1 MIKLFSLF
9 SLHSSKIVLAVLFF
23 CSGSVWA
30 NDIKVAGTVSEN
42 GIGIPG
48 VTIKV
53 KGTNTGTLT
62 DADGKY
68 NITAPDNGTL
78 IFSFIGYDTVE
89 EAIGN
94 RTTINISLTAASRT
108 LDEVVVVGYGSQR
121 KRDLTGSI
129 GKVKGEELF
138 KQPVQTPTQ
147 ALQGKVA
154 GVQIIASGQPNSQ
167 PQVRIRGIGSALA
180 GVNPL
185 YVVDGVLT
193 DDIRNINTND
203 IISVEVLKDASASIY
218 GVRAANG
225 VILISTK
232 KGKAGDVKVSYD
244 GMTGYRQ
251 AANLVQMADRT
262 QYIDY
267 MKEIAPTVN
276 VTGSAHAFEGTTD
289 WYGAVLRKGQQ
300 QNHNI
305 SISGGSERSTFYISG
320 GYIVDNGIVT
330 TNDFKRLTFRINN
343 DYSISKRLKLTTQL
357 SYTRG
362 NEKGVELGDTY
373 RSVYRAS
380 PVVMAQ
386 NDAGK
391 YGNTSAFGNVGNPLL
406 SMDMRNERNQSNR
419 FQGNVAFEYS
429 PIEWLKLKTA
439 FSADNGYGN
448 NRVYLTPFQTDLNT
462 YITSGGNQR
471 RLTSQLNLTDNR
483 FLRWIAD
490 NTVTFAKSFGKHDVT
505 VLAGSVTEKFTANQ
519 ITGSRINVPV
529 NPDLWYLGLG
539 NPDSQLANG
548 STGDL
553 QTRQSFVG
561 RVNYNFDSK
570 YLLTA
575 SLRRDGSSKFIQ
587 RWGNFSTIGL
597 GWVLSEESFIKNNLT
612 FFDFLKLRGS
622 WGKVGNDNIESAAY
636 ILTAGVNIPYYFG
649 TTIAYGSVIQD
660 IKDQNL
666 RWEASEQ
673 SNIGFEFAA
682 LHNRLS
688 GEIDY
693 YNKKVNDALAY
704 KIIPAIFGDPDN
716 QLLTNV
722 ASFVNKGVEV
732 SLNWKDKI
740 AQGLNYNLGGNI
752 SFNKNQLLGLNGGQA
767 LLAGSV
773 GQQGLVT
780 RTDNGREVGSFYVL
794 NAIGV
799 FQNQAEIDA
808 SPVFGTRA
816 NVKPGD
822 LKYQDIDGNNVIDAN
837 DKIYAGSYQPKAYY
851 GFNLGL
857 DFKGFD
863 VSTDFYGSYGG
874 KIYNGKRAF
883 RFENTD
889 NIEAAYADARWKA
902 DRPSTTDPRIIN
914 SATPAS
920 TYFIESGDF
929 IRLNNLTLGYS
940 VPKAW
945 LNKINIE
952 RLRLYLVGQ
961 NLFTKSKFS
970 GFSPEL
976 PAGPLES
983 GIELNTYP
991 TTRTVAL
998 GLSLGF

>member
-1 MIKLFSLF
+1 MLKLL
-9 SLHSSKIVLAVLFF
+9 SSFLAPKHQILTILLCLWSGVLLAK
-23 CSGSVWA
+23 
-30 NDIKVAGTVSEN
+30 DIKITGIVTDN
-42 GIGIPG
+42 GIGVPG
-48 VTIKV
+48 VTVKV
-53 KGTNTGTLT
+53 KGTATGTLT
-62 DADGKY
+62 DVEGKY
-68 NITAPDNGTL
+68 SITADENATL
-78 IFSFIGYDTVE
+78 TFSFIGFNTVE
-89 EAIGN
+89 ENIAN
-94 RTTINISLTAASRT
+94 RTQINVNLTAASQV
-108 LDEVVVVGYGSQR
+108 LDEVIVVGYGSQR

-138 KQPVQTPTQ
+138 KQPVQTATQ

-154 GVQIIASGQPNSQ
+154 GVQIIASGQPNTQ

-193 DDIRNINTND
+193 DDIRNINNND
-203 IISVEVLKDASASIY
+203 IVSLEVLKDASASIY

-225 VILISTK
+225 VILITTK
-232 KGKAGDVKVSYD
+232 KGKAGEIKVNYD
-244 GMTGYRQ
+244 GNTGFRQ
-251 AANLVQMADRT
+251 AANLVKMANRD
-262 QYIDY
+262 QYLDY
-267 MKEIAPTVN
+267 LKEIAPTFN
-276 VTGSAHAFEGTTD
+276 AAASPHAFAGTTD
-289 WYGAVLRKGQQ
+289 WYDAVLRRGQQ

-305 SISGGSERSTFYISG
+305 SVSGGSEKSTFYISG

-330 TNDFKRLTFRINN
+330 TNDFRRITFRINN
-343 DYSISKRLKLTTQL
+343 DYNISKRLKLTTQL

-380 PVVMAQ
+380 PMVIAKDE
-386 NDAGK
+386 NGK

-406 SMDMRNERNQSNR
+406 SMDTRNDRTQTSR
-419 FQGNVAFEYS
+419 FQGNVALEYT
-429 PIEWLKLKTA
+429 PIEWLKLRTA
-439 FSADNGYGN
+439 FSADNGFSN

-471 RLTSQLNLTDNR
+471 RLNSQLNLTENR

-490 NTVTFAKSFGKHDVT
+490 NTATFAKSFGKHDVT
-505 VLAGSVTEKFTANQ
+505 LLVGSITEKFTTNQ

-529 NPDLWYLGLG
+529 NEDLWYLGLG
-539 NPDSQLANG
+539 NPDSQLSNG

-561 RVNYNFDSK
+561 RLNYNFDGK

-575 SLRRDGSSKFIQ
+575 SLRRDGSSKFVQ
-587 RWGNFSTIGL
+587 RWGNFPTIGA
-597 GWVLSEESFIKNNLT
+597 GWVLSEESFIKNTLP
-612 FFDFLKLRGS
+612 FLDFLKLRGS

-636 ILTAGVNIPYYFG
+636 ILTAGVNVPYYFG
-649 TTIAYGSVIQD
+649 STIAYGSVIQD

-673 SNIGFEFAA
+673 ADIGFEFTA
-682 LHNRLS
+682 LNNRLS
-688 GEIDY
+688 GEMDY

-704 KIIPAIFGDPDN
+704 RIIPAIFGDPDN

-722 ASFVNKGVEV
+722 ASFVNKGIEL

-740 AQGLNYNLGGNI
+740 GKGFNYTFGGNI

-822 LKYQDIDGNNVIDAN
+822 LKYQDVDGNNVIDAN

-863 VSTDFYGSYGG
+863 FSTDFYGSYGG

-889 NIEAAYADARWKA
+889 NLEAAYADARWKA
-902 DRPSTTDPRIIN
+902 DRPSNTDPRIIN

-940 VPKAW
+940 IPKGL
-945 LNKINIE
+945 LNKAKIE
-952 RLRLYLVGQ
+952 RCRVYFVAQ
-961 NLFTKSKFS
+961 NLFTISKFS

-991 TTRTVAL
+991 TTRTIAV
-998 GLSLGF
+998 GLNLGF